1 MGTNEYSQPA
11 SKSSWDSQDFGDVNM
26 VLKWPI
32 FTSPPG
38 HNEFTTH
45 CHTKIYSK
53 WSKIFQQCLI
63 QQTYSEM
70 CQTVPA
76 CQMTHFRNMWNQTNL
91 LSRSSPGSSFPHG
104 VSISWISHPGIY
116 TSWWRH
122 QIGTFSESLAF
133 VRGIHRWPA
142 NSAHKGQWHEAL
154 LFFYLRLNQ
163 QLSKQWRRRWFETP
177 SCSVWRHCNEYANF
191 TYKN

>member
-1 MGTNEYSQPA
+1 MSLRRIAIPKYIANE
-11 SKSSWDSQDFGDVNM
+11 
-26 VLKWPI
+26 
-32 FTSPPG
+32 
-38 HNEFTTH
+38 
-45 CHTKIYSK
+45 
-53 WSKIFQQCLI
+53 SKIFQQCLI

-104 VSISWISHPGIY
+104 VSISWISHPGIH

-122 QIGTFSESLAF
+122 QKGTFSESLAF

-154 LFFYLRLNQ
+154 LFFICAWTN
-163 QLSKQWRRRWFETP
+163 SWANNGDAGDSRRHRAQYDVTVMNMQT
-177 SCSVWRHCNEYANF
+177 SLTKISRTDDLTSSA
-191 TYKN
+191 